1 MDKNKVRKI
10 SLPIEINKDFED
22 PLFTK
27 AKIVNMIFSYSQ
39 EFIVEKDVSRIKKLE
54 KIYYEEMEGAR
65 VSINGLKAPILKP
78 VEKLG
83 SYSIPDVSNIV
94 EEYSIREANKWLGEY
109 GIGAYDSSWHRGGAH
124 FLADYL
130 IFNTGY
136 FYYNYGVNEGGSGSH
151 PIILLGRIDDMD
163 PDLEGKSH
171 ETNVGLKLSDKLF
184 GKHKVLLMD
193 ESMNYI
199 YTIKW
204 SKDKRV
210 TLVNMMKEFFD
221 KLISHGVVPLGVFY
235 TRARDI
241 ARTLEYAGYDIG
253 DAYIQ
258 DKHLFNQILEN
269 GERSP
274 VFKVINPIL
283 VESDLDIS
291 CFYLK
296 LGPANVVRIEFPS
309 KILSDKGVIEVVHKA
324 VLLQSILGGGYPYAM
339 TRAHEMSVLSVN
351 DRMDIEASI
360 AKILNIPLEYL
371 YSRKQMS
378 KWRSIA

>member
-1 MDKNKVRKI
+1 M
-10 SLPIEINKDFED
+10 
-22 PLFTK
+22 
-27 AKIVNMIFSYSQ
+27 
-39 EFIVEKDVSRIKKLE
+39 
-54 KIYYEEMEGAR
+54 
-65 VSINGLKAPILKP
+65 
-78 VEKLG
+78 EKLG
-83 SYSIPDVSNIV
+83 SYSIPSIPNIL
-94 EEYSIREANKWLGEY
+94 EGHSIKEANKWLGEY

-163 PDLEGKSH
+163 PDLEGKRH
-171 ETNVGLKLSDKLF
+171 ETSVGIKLSERLF

-204 SKDKRV
+204 SKDKRMS
-210 TLVNMMKEFFD
+210 LINIMKEFFD
-221 KLISHGVVPLGVFY
+221 KLISHGVIPLGVFY
-235 TRARDI
+235 TGARDI
-241 ARTLEYAGYDIG
+241 ARTLEYAGYNVG

-258 DKHLFNQILEN
+258 DKHLFNQVLES

-283 VESDLDIS
+283 QEANLDIS

-296 LGPANVVRIEFPS
+296 LGPTNVVRIEFPS
-309 KILSDKGVIEVVHKA
+309 KILSDKGVIQMIHKA
-324 VLLQSILGGGYPYAM
+324 VLLQSVLGGGYPYAM
-339 TRAHEMSVLSVN
+339 TRAHEMSVLSVS

-371 YSRKQMS
+371 YSRKQVS

>member
-1 MDKNKVRKI
+1 MEKHRVRKI
-10 SLPIEINKDFED
+10 SLPIEINKGFED

-27 AKIVNMIFSYSQ
+27 AKILNMIFSYSQ
-39 EFIVEKDVSRIKKLE
+39 EFLVDKDVSRINKLE
-54 KIYYEEMEGAR
+54 KMYYSEMDGLE
-65 VSINGLKAPILKP
+65 VSIDGLKAPILKP

-83 SYSIPDVSNIV
+83 SYSIPGVSKII
-94 EEYSIREANKWLGEY
+94 EEESIKEANKWLGEY
-109 GIGAYDSSWHRGGAH
+109 GVGAYDSSWHRGGAH

-136 FYYNYGVNEGGSGSH
+136 FYYNYGVNEGGSGSY
-151 PIILLGRIDDMD
+151 PVILLGRIDDMD

-171 ETNVGLKLSDKLF
+171 ETTVGLRLSEELY
-184 GKHKVLLMD
+184 GENKVLLMD

-204 SKDKRV
+204 SRDKRMR
-210 TLVNMMKEFFD
+210 LVSMMKEFFD
-221 KLISHGVVPLGVFY
+221 RLISRGVVPLGVFY

-241 ARTLEYAGYDIG
+241 ARTLEYAGYDVD

-258 DKHLFNQILEN
+258 DKHLFSHVLET

-274 VFKVINPIL
+274 IFKVINPVL
-283 VESDLDIS
+283 LEANLDIS

-296 LGPANVVRIEFPS
+296 LGPGNVIRIEFPS
-309 KILSDKGVIEVVHKA
+309 KILSDKAVIEAIHKA

-360 AKILNIPLEYL
+360 AKILNIPVEYL
-371 YSRKQMS
+371 YSRKQLS